1 MIGIGHATRIYLAV
15 GGTDMRKSFDGL
27 SGLVREKLCE
37 DPLSGHLFLF
47 CNKPRNRLKV
57 MYWDGNGLWVCAK
70 RLERGR
76 FSWPVEGKTAGT
88 GAVVTISQEDLA
100 MLVGGIEM
108 TRTQHKQWW
117 RREST
122 GKLAMIQQ

>member
-1 MIGIGHATRIYLAV
+1 MVGIGHATRIYLAA

-27 SGLVREKLCE
+27 SGLVREKLRE

-57 MYWDGNGLWVCAK
+57 IYWDGNGLWVCAK

-76 FSWPVEGKTAGT
+76 FSWPVESNEED
-88 GAVVTISQEDLA
+88 GAVTISQEDLA
-100 MLVGGIEM
+100 MLIGGIEM
-108 TRTQHKQWW
+108 ARTQQKQWW
-117 RREST
+117 RRESS
-122 GKLAMIQQ
+122 GKLAMG

>member
-1 MIGIGHATRIYLAV
+1 MVGIGHATRIYLAV

-27 SGLVREKLCE
+27 SGLVREKLRE

-76 FSWPVEGKTAGT
+76 FSWPVAMDAEGM
-88 GAVVTISQEDLA
+88 GAAVTISQEELA
-100 MLVGGIEM
+100 MLIGGIEM
-108 TRTQHKQWW
+108 ARTEHKQWW
-117 RREST
+117 RREGA
-122 GKLAMIQQ
+122 GK